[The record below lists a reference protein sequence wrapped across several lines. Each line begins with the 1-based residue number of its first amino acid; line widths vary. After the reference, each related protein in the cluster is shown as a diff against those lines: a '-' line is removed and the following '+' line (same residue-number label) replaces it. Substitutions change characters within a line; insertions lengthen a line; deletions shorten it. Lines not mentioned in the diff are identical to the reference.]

1 MMEGGVA
8 EETREFVQGRLER
21 RRAELAESV
30 AGLTDG
36 AAIAISVTPQWSA
49 LDELRHILAW
59 QEVALRSL
67 EDWAG
72 GREWLP
78 PTDDEDERN
87 AIFQT
92 ERTHLGL
99 VETLAGIEACY
110 ARFERMLAA
119 SDAELAEV
127 GVAPW
132 GPRVTRLRAIS
143 GILWHDGEHLR
154 ALSEARRL
162 QP

>member
-1 MMEGGVA
+1 VA
-8 EETREFVQGRLER
+8 EETRAFVQERLAR
-21 RRAELAESV
+21 RRADLAAAV

-36 AAIAISVTPQWSA
+36 AAIAISVTPQWNA
-49 LDELRHILAW
+49 LDELRHMLAW

-67 EDWAG
+67 DDWGG

-78 PTDDEDERN
+78 QTDDEDERN

-99 VETLAGIEACY
+99 AETLARIEACY

-119 SDAELAEV
+119 SDAELAEA

-132 GPRVTRLRAIS
+132 GPRITRLRAIS

-154 ALSEARRL
+154 ALSAARQL
-162 QP
+162 